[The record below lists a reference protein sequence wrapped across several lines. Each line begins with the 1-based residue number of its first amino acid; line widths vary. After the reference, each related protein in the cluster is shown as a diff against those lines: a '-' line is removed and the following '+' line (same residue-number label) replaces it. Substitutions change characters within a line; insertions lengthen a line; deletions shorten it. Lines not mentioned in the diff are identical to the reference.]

1 MKRFLSILSIFALSF
16 GFFACSDDDD
26 PIKDPIVD
34 PTPTPEPEPETEN
47 ANYTVMLYGCG
58 GGNLDEE
65 MVTNLEEALLVGSND
80 RVRMTGQIKFSAQYQ
95 SDPDLKGTIRFLLN
109 DANSDDEYDYIEV
122 YEDEFALYD
131 PDNLADFIT
140 WSKEMYPAD
149 NYILVLWNHGGG
161 WMPNTDMPKTRAVIF
176 DDNMNGQ
183 AMSID
188 ELVEG
193 VEKSNTHFKMI
204 YYDACLMAMLE
215 NYCSLVDIAD
225 YALGAAHTTP
235 GIGGNYTSL
244 LELLATDDDFETIM
258 GKYMSE
264 SMSLWSIVGYAHD
277 FTLIDLSKMGEV
289 TTVLKDVAEELV
301 ASYDDYQQ
309 VYDAVLSDENYGVYR
324 YEADYPFFDVVDY
337 VNKLAAYSSNPS
349 LIGYATR
356 LQRAFNEAIV
366 HQELSTT
373 LKTNNQAISLGVTLL
388 QNGMWDNGG
397 YQYLMWDGSVV
408 DIDGEVIGSW
418 GSTGDETYAQLPFD
432 QATGWSQWLQLNEQ
446 EPIGLC
452 LVEPDDEE
460 GDAEGEEGEVVEE

>member
-58 GGNLDEE
+58 GGNLDD
-65 MVTNLEEALLVGSND
+65 MMATSLLEALLVDTND

-95 SDPDLKGTIRFLLN
+95 SDPDMQGTIRFLL
-109 DANSDDEYDYIEV
+109 SDKDSDEEIDYSETL
-122 YEDEFALYD
+122 ETDLALYD

-140 WSKEMYPAD
+140 WSKKMYPAD

-176 DDNMNGQ
+176 DDTMENQ

-193 VEKSNTHFKMI
+193 VEKSDTHFKMI
-204 YYDACLMAMLE
+204 YYDACLMGMLE

-418 GSTGDETYAQLPFD
+418 GSTGDDTYAQLPFD
-432 QATGWSQWLQLNEQ
+432 QATDWSQWLQLNEQ